1 LLKCLIL
8 LQNKQALKNNNL
20 KLRQMKRFT
29 FLTFLTA
36 AFLFSVLMI
45 TSCTKEG
52 PAGQDGVDGAV
63 GPAGPQGIAGEDG
76 IDGTDGTAGC
86 ILCHT
91 GGTAQGMFAQV
102 NQWEA
107 SVHANGGNFERNT
120 GDCATCHTSQGFL
133 ANLAGTFDGVTN
145 NPNPINCYTC
155 HNIHKTFTPADL
167 GFTTTTAVE
176 LMAGGDVFDF
186 GKGNLC
192 ANCHQARSFTGPVID
207 GADFKVTSSRF
218 GGHHG
223 PQANILAGSGLYEFS
238 GAESLS
244 PNTHASVT
252 DGCVT
257 CHMADA
263 YGIQAGGHTMG
274 MTYEYHG
281 ADAVWEAGCLECH
294 TSSDD
299 LHADVEA
306 TQEEVEE
313 LLHELNALLVAAGIY
328 NPATGL
334 ANTGTYKA
342 NVAAAY
348 VNWQLI
354 EEDRSL
360 GVHNPNYVIGVL
372 KNTIAKITP

>member
-1 LLKCLIL
+1 
-8 LQNKQALKNNNL
+8 
-20 KLRQMKRFT
+20 MKRFT

-52 PAGQDGVDGAV
+52 PAGVDGVDGAV
-63 GPAGPQGIAGEDG
+63 GPAGPQGIAGENG

-86 ILCHT
+86 ILCHD
-91 GGTAQGMFAQV
+91 GGESQGMFSQV

-107 SVHANGGNFERNT
+107 SVHANGGNFERNG
-120 GDCATCHTSQGFL
+120 GDCGTCHTSQGFL
-133 ANLAGTFDGVTN
+133 ANLAGTYDGSVE

-155 HNIHKTFTPADL
+155 HNIHETFTPADL
-167 GFTTTTAVE
+167 ALTTNSGVE
-176 LMAGGDVFDF
+176 LLLGGDVFDY

-192 ANCHQARSFTGPVID
+192 ANCHQSRAVSPMPVEDGPD
-207 GADFKVTSSRF
+207 VTIGSYRF

-223 PQANILAGSGLYEFS
+223 PQANILAGLGLVEFE
-238 GAESLS
+238 GDATYS

-257 CHMADA
+257 CHMADP
-263 YGIQAGGHTMG
+263 YGTQAGGHTMG

-281 ADAVWEAGCLECH
+281 SAAVWDAGCIECH

-299 LHADVEA
+299 LHADVEH
-306 TQEEVEE
+306 TQEVVEDLLAE
-313 LLHELNALLVAAGIY
+313 LKSLLIAADMYDDGSHGHAGY
-328 NPATGL
+328 AV
-334 ANTGTYKA
+334 TGTQPA
-342 NVAAAY
+342 NLAAAY
-348 VNWQLI
+348 LNWQLI

-360 GVHNPNYVIGVL
+360 GVHNPNYVIAVL
-372 KNTIAKITP
+372 KNTIDKITP

>member
-1 LLKCLIL
+1 
-8 LQNKQALKNNNL
+8 
-20 KLRQMKRFT
+20 MKRFT

-36 AFLFSVLMI
+36 AFLFSVVMM

-52 PAGQDGVDGAV
+52 AAGKDGLDGAV
-63 GPAGPQGIAGEDG
+63 GPAGPQGIAGEAG

-91 GGTAQGMFAQV
+91 GGEEQGMFSQT

-107 SVHANGGNFERNT
+107 SVHATGGNFERNS

-133 ANLAGTFDGVTN
+133 ANLAGTFDGLTE

-167 GFTTTTAVE
+167 GFTATAGVE
-176 LMAGGDVFDF
+176 LMVSGDVFDF

-192 ANCHQARSFTGPVID
+192 ANCHQSRPLAADLVID
-207 GADFKVTSSRF
+207 GPDVVVGSRY

-223 PQANILAGSGLYEFS
+223 PQANILAGAGLFEFS
-238 GAESLS
+238 GSATIS
-244 PNTHASVT
+244 PNTHASVE

-263 YGIQAGGHTMG
+263 YGTQAGGHTMG

-281 ADAVWEAGCLECH
+281 AAAVWDAGCLECH

-306 TQEEVEE
+306 VQEEVEE
-313 LLHELNALLVAAGIY
+313 LLAELQAALNVAGIMSGASQK
-328 NPATGL
+328 N
-334 ANTGTYKA
+334 GTFPA

-348 VNWQLI
+348 VNYQLI
-354 EEDRSL
+354 EEDRSK